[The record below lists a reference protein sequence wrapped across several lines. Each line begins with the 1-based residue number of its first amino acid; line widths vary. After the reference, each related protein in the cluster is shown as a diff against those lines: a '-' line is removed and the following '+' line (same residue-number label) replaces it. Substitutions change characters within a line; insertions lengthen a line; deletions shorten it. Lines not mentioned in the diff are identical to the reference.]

1 MSGGGGVHP
10 LHPPARSAPLLYV
23 SGKLL
28 TNPSL
33 KPALTLTSHS
43 YWWWITIQTW
53 VVLLIRWGKFSTNQK
68 HCSGLDSDRS
78 SVSNFCSCFSFR
90 VETSG
95 GVLKV
100 LAVFPLPLSYIIKMG
115 SVEQGLKWLLVE
127 FENLLDLVIPVIL
140 GAGLR
145 GTGLSYA
152 LL

>member
-1 MSGGGGVHP
+1 MGS
-10 LHPPARSAPLLYV
+10 LYV

-28 TNPSL
+28 TYPSP
-33 KPALTLTSHS
+33 KPTSTLTSHS
-43 YWWWITIQTW
+43 YWWWVTIQTW
-53 VVLLIRWGKFSTNQK
+53 VVLLIRRGKFSTNQK
-68 HCSGLDSDRS
+68 HCSGLNSDMS
-78 SVSNFCSCFSFR
+78 SLPNFCSCSSFH

-95 GVLKV
+95 GVLLKV
-100 LAVFPLPLSYIIKMG
+100 LAVFPLPLSNIIKMG

-127 FENLLDLVIPVIL
+127 LENFLDLVIPVIL

>member
-1 MSGGGGVHP
+1 MSGGGGGVHP

-53 VVLLIRWGKFSTNQK
+53 VVLLIRSKFSTNQK
-68 HCSGLDSDRS
+68 HCSGLNSDTS
-78 SVSNFCSCFSFR
+78 SVPNFCSCSSFR

-115 SVEQGLKWLLVE
+115 SVEQGLKWLFVE
-127 FENLLDLVIPVIL
+127 LENFLDLVIPVIL

-145 GTGLSYA
+145 GTGLS
-152 LL
+152 